1 LCSRRAAPPS
11 GASPP
16 APTAKRLVNPQHSPD
31 PVPGQEEKWDKG
43 VTFRNVTN
51 PRPIEDQKHQR
62 VSTYNGPVDQRE
74 GYGQPPL
81 GLGGLLRRAG
91 VMYAARAGTLVPA
104 SVLVFVL
111 LRELLLV
118 IVAVEGS
125 PLALLLL
132 AVLIQAVIPAFV
144 GSLLVA
150 AAVVVLA
157 GEAQAIGPAWAA
169 LSDQRADIY
178 RAAGWSAVLALFAAV
193 TLGAFGIIVQP
204 VVLGPPLLIHDIV
217 LRRNRL
223 DLAWA
228 RTKDMVSRDSRQL
241 VYLLAIPAAIGI
253 VLSSALRAFGVLSGD
268 IPGVL
273 RGVLHFAAQGALFG
287 AAIPLVA
294 AVSALLYGEMA
305 STLGGEETA

>member
-1 LCSRRAAPPS
+1 M
-11 GASPP
+11 
-16 APTAKRLVNPQHSPD
+16 
-31 PVPGQEEKWDKG
+31 DKG
-43 VTFRNVTN
+43 GDLPEFHES
-51 PRPIEDQKHQR
+51 RPIEDEKHLR
-62 VSTYNGPVDQRE
+62 VSTYNGPVEQME
-74 GYGQPPL
+74 GYGSQPH
-81 GLGGLLRRAG
+81 GLGGLLRQAG

-104 SVLVFVL
+104 CVLVFVL

-118 IVAVEGS
+118 IVPVEGS
-125 PLALLLL
+125 PVALLLV
-132 AVLIQAVIPAFV
+132 AVLVQAMIPAFV

-157 GEAQAIGPAWAA
+157 GDAQAMGPAWAA

-193 TLGAFGIIVQP
+193 TLGAFGVIVQP

-228 RTKDMVSRDSRQL
+228 RTKDMVSHDSRQL

-253 VLSSALRAFGVLSGD
+253 VLSSALRAFGLLSSD
-268 IPGVL
+268 IPGLL
-273 RGVLHFAAQGALFG
+273 RGVLHFAAQGALLG

-294 AVSALLYGEMA
+294 AIGALLYGEMA

>member
-1 LCSRRAAPPS
+1 MGHGEA
-11 GASPP
+11 
-16 APTAKRLVNPQHSPD
+16 
-31 PVPGQEEKWDKG
+31 
-43 VTFRNVTN
+43 
-51 PRPIEDQKHQR
+51 
-62 VSTYNGPVDQRE
+62 
-74 GYGQPPL
+74 YGEPPL
-81 GLGGLLRRAG
+81 GLGGLLRQAG
-91 VMYAARAGTLVPA
+91 VMYAARAGRLVPA
-104 SVLVFVL
+104 SVFIFVV

-118 IVAVEGS
+118 IVAVDRS
-125 PLALLLL
+125 PVALLLL

-150 AAVVVLA
+150 AAVAVLA
-157 GEAQAIGPAWAA
+157 GQADALGPAWAA

-193 TLGAFGIIVQP
+193 TLGAFGVIVQP
-204 VVLGPPLLIHDIV
+204 VVLGPPLLIHDMV

-228 RTKDMVSRDSRQL
+228 RTRDMVSKDSRQL

-253 VLSSALRAFGVLSGD
+253 VVSSALRAFGVLSGD

-294 AVSALLYGEMA
+294 AVSTLLYGEMA
-305 STLGGEETA
+305 TALGGEETA